1 MTAESV
7 FDQIRE
13 ALNGRPGQPIV
24 LGVCK
29 ALAERYQKE
38 VWIFRLAAI
47 VLTLFWTIPALAVYI
62 ILGFVLSETEERTR
76 KFFSGLAVV
85 IREGVQKFAESLR
98 DLIQPSSGRSSGTLF
113 HPGPAMGPGYHPH
126 R

>member
-7 FDQIRE
+7 FDQVRE
-13 ALNGRPGQPIV
+13 SLNGRPGQPIV
-24 LGVCK
+24 LGVCN
-29 ALAERYQKE
+29 ALAERFEKE

-47 VLTLFWTIPALAVYI
+47 VLTLFWTVPAAAIYI

-85 IREGVQKFAESLR
+85 IREGVQKLAESLR
-98 DLIQPSSGRSSGTLF
+98 DLIQPSGGRSSG
-113 HPGPAMGPGYHPH
+113 G
-126 R
+126 REI

>member
-76 KFFSGLAVV
+76 KLFSGLAVV

-98 DLIQPSSGRSSGTLF
+98 ELIQPSGER
-113 HPGPAMGPGYHPH
+113 Y
-126 R
+126 